1 VKRIGIA
8 VTDPGDWTAIALNDA
23 LVKASVRPVVFRLHD
38 VTTSIQEH
46 NRIYA
51 GNTDLGSL
59 DALIVRD
66 VGGAGGVGVNGSD
79 AGSDAGSDVG
89 IGGGGGGSV
98 GVGGDAGGSVGV
110 GGDAGGSAGVGGDAG
125 SSDGVGDGGGGSEDM
140 PYRLDVLCNLERSGL
155 KVVNPPGAI
164 RTAANK
170 HMCSYLFREHG
181 LPTPDTVL
189 TSDMDV
195 ALAAIRDWGRAVV
208 KPIFG
213 FKGMDIHC
221 VVDDEH
227 SVKLLRSVI
236 DTRGVLYLQRFIS
249 NPGRDI
255 RVFVVGGDVP
265 SAIYRLAPP
274 GSWINNLSRGGS
286 HEICEVTGEIAGMAV
301 EAAGAVGAVYA
312 GVDLIEG
319 EDGLQILEVNGTP
332 SGRGIYEACGVNVAQ
347 DIVKCVLDMV

>member
-1 VKRIGIA
+1 MKRIGIA
-8 VTDPGDWTAIALNDA
+8 VTDPGDWTARALNDA
-23 LVKASVRPVVFRLHD
+23 LVKASAWPVVFRLHD

-46 NRIYA
+46 NRLYA
-51 GNTDLGSL
+51 GNTDLESL
-59 DALIVRD
+59 DAVIVRD
-66 VGGAGGVGVNGSD
+66 VGGGGSSSGGGV
-79 AGSDAGSDVG
+79 
-89 IGGGGGGSV
+89 
-98 GVGGDAGGSVGV
+98 
-110 GGDAGGSAGVGGDAG
+110 
-125 SSDGVGDGGGGSEDM
+125 GSEDM

-155 KVVNPPGAI
+155 KVVNPPEAI

-181 LPTPDTVL
+181 LPTPDTIL
-189 TSDMDV
+189 TTNLDA
-195 ALAAIRDWGRAVV
+195 ALEAVRDWGRAVV

-227 SVKLLRSVI
+227 SVKLLGSVI

-255 RVFVVGGDVP
+255 RVFVVDGDVP
-265 SAIYRLAPP
+265 AAIYRLAPP

-286 HEICEVTGEIAGMAV
+286 HKRCEVTGEIAGLAID
-301 EAAGAVGAVYA
+301 AAQAVGAVYA

-332 SGRGIYEACGVNVAQ
+332 SGRGIYEACGVDVAQ

>member
-1 VKRIGIA
+1 MKRIGIA

-23 LVKASVRPVVFRLHD
+23 LIKASARPVVFRLHD

-46 NRIYA
+46 NRLYA
-51 GNTDLGSL
+51 GNTDLESL
-59 DALIVRD
+59 DAVIVRD
-66 VGGAGGVGVNGSD
+66 VGGAGGVGLN
-79 AGSDAGSDVG
+79 GSDAGSDVG
-89 IGGGGGGSV
+89 IG
-98 GVGGDAGGSVGV
+98 
-110 GGDAGGSAGVGGDAG
+110 
-125 SSDGVGDGGGGSEDM
+125 GGGGSEDM

-155 KVVNPPGAI
+155 KVVNPPEAI

-181 LPTPDTVL
+181 LPTPDTIL
-189 TSDMDV
+189 TTDLDA

-227 SVKLLRSVI
+227 SVKLLSSVL

-255 RVFVVGGDVP
+255 RVFVVDGGVP
-265 SAIYRLAPP
+265 AAIYRLAPP

-286 HEICEVTGEIAGMAV
+286 HKRCELTDEIVGLAV

-332 SGRGIYEACGVNVAQ
+332 SGRGIYEACGVNMAQ

>member
-1 VKRIGIA
+1 MKRIGIA

-23 LVKASVRPVVFRLHD
+23 LVKASARPVVFRLHD
-38 VTTSIQEH
+38 VTTSIKEH
-46 NRIYA
+46 NRLYA

-59 DALIVRD
+59 DAVIVRD
-66 VGGAGGVGVNGSD
+66 VGGAGGVGVSGSD
-79 AGSDAGSDVG
+79 VGSDVG
-89 IGGGGGGSV
+89 IGGGS
-98 GVGGDAGGSVGV
+98 
-110 GGDAGGSAGVGGDAG
+110 GSAGAGSDTGSSDGVGDAG
-125 SSDGVGDGGGGSEDM
+125 SSDGVGDVGSGGSEDM

-155 KVVNPPGAI
+155 KVVNPPEAI

-170 HMCSYLFREHG
+170 HICSYLFREHG
-181 LPTPDTVL
+181 LPTPDTIL
-189 TSDMDV
+189 TTNLDA
-195 ALAAIRDWGRAVV
+195 ALDAIRDWGRAVV

-227 SVKLLRSVI
+227 SVKLLSSVI
-236 DTRGVLYLQRFIS
+236 DTRGVLYLQRFIP

-255 RVFVVGGDVP
+255 RVFVVDGGVP
-265 SAIYRLAPP
+265 AAIYRLAPP

-286 HEICEVTGEIAGMAV
+286 HKRCEVTGEIAGMAV
-301 EAAGAVGAVYA
+301 EAAGAVGTVYA

>member
-1 VKRIGIA
+1 MKRIGIA
-8 VTDPGDWTAIALNDA
+8 VTDPRDWTTVALNDA
-23 LVKASVRPVVFRLHD
+23 LVKANAWPVVFRLHD

-46 NRIYA
+46 NRLYA
-51 GNTDLGSL
+51 GNTDLESL
-59 DALIVRD
+59 DAVIVRD
-66 VGGAGGVGVNGSD
+66 VGGVGS
-79 AGSDAGSDVG
+79 
-89 IGGGGGGSV
+89 GGGDS
-98 GVGGDAGGSVGV
+98 GD
-110 GGDAGGSAGVGGDAG
+110 
-125 SSDGVGDGGGGSEDM
+125 SSSGGSEDM

-155 KVVNPPGAI
+155 NVVNPPEAI

-181 LPTPDTVL
+181 LPTPDTIL
-189 TSDMDV
+189 TTDLDA
-195 ALAAIRDWGRAVV
+195 ALDAIRDWGRAVV

-255 RVFVVGGDVP
+255 RVFVVDRDVP
-265 SAIYRLAPP
+265 AAIYRLAPP

-286 HEICEVTGEIAGMAV
+286 HRRCEVTGEIAGLAV
-301 EAAGAVGAVYA
+301 DAAQAVGTVYA

>member
-1 VKRIGIA
+1 MKRIGIA
-8 VTDPGDWTAIALNDA
+8 VTDPGDWTAVALNDA
-23 LVKASVRPVVFRLHD
+23 LLKASARPVVFRLHD

-46 NRIYA
+46 NKLYA
-51 GNTDLGSL
+51 GNTDLESL
-59 DALIVRD
+59 DAVIVRD
-66 VGGAGGVGVNGSD
+66 VGGVGS
-79 AGSDAGSDVG
+79 
-89 IGGGGGGSV
+89 GGGG
-98 GVGGDAGGSVGV
+98 D
-110 GGDAGGSAGVGGDAG
+110 
-125 SSDGVGDGGGGSEDM
+125 SSSGGSEDM

-155 KVVNPPGAI
+155 KVVNPPEAI

-170 HMCSYLFREHG
+170 HMCSYLFRQHG
-181 LPTPDTVL
+181 LPTPDTIL
-189 TSDMDV
+189 TTDLDA
-195 ALAAIRDWGRAVV
+195 ALDATRDWGRAVV

-227 SVKLLRSVI
+227 SVKLLSSVI

-255 RVFVVGGDVP
+255 RVFVVDRDVP
-265 SAIYRLAPP
+265 AAIYRLAPP

-286 HEICEVTGEIAGMAV
+286 HKRCEVTGEIACLAID
-301 EAAGAVGAVYA
+301 AAQAVGAVYA

-332 SGRGIYEACGVNVAQ
+332 SARGIYEACRVNVAQ
-347 DIVKCVLDMV
+347 DIVKCVLEMV

>member
-59 DALIVRD
+59 DAVIVRD
-66 VGGAGGVGVNGSD
+66 VGGAGGVGVSGSD
-79 AGSDAGSDVG
+79 AGSS
-89 IGGGGGGSV
+89 
-98 GVGGDAGGSVGV
+98 
-110 GGDAGGSAGVGGDAG
+110 SAGVGGDAG
-125 SSDGVGDGGGGSEDM
+125 SSVGLGDGGGGLEDM
-140 PYRLDVLCNLERSGL
+140 PYRLDVLCNLQRSGL
-155 KVVNPPGAI
+155 KVVNPPEAI

-189 TSDMDV
+189 TADMDV
-195 ALAAIRDWGRAVV
+195 ALAVIRDWGRAVV

-286 HEICEVTGEIAGMAV
+286 HEICEVTGEIAGLAV

-332 SGRGIYEACGVNVAQ
+332 SIRGIYEACGVNVAQ
-347 DIVKCVLDMV
+347 DIVKCVLNMV

>member
-59 DALIVRD
+59 DAVIVRD
-66 VGGAGGVGVNGSD
+66 VGGAGGGGVSGSD
-79 AGSDAGSDVG
+79 AGSS
-89 IGGGGGGSV
+89 SV
-98 GVGGDAGGSVGV
+98 GLGG
-110 GGDAGGSAGVGGDAG
+110 GGSAGVGGNAG
-125 SSDGVGDGGGGSEDM
+125 SSVGLGDGGGGSEDM

-155 KVVNPPGAI
+155 KVVNPPEAI
-164 RTAANK
+164 RAAANK

-286 HEICEVTGEIAGMAV
+286 HKRCEVTGEIAGLAV

-332 SGRGIYEACGVNVAQ
+332 SIRGIYEACGVNVAQ

>member
-1 VKRIGIA
+1 MRIGIA

-59 DALIVRD
+59 DAVIVRD
-66 VGGAGGVGVNGSD
+66 VGGAGGVGVS
-79 AGSDAGSDVG
+79 GSDAGSDVG
-89 IGGGGGGSV
+89 LGGG
-98 GVGGDAGGSVGV
+98 
-110 GGDAGGSAGVGGDAG
+110 GGSAGVGGNAG
-125 SSDGVGDGGGGSEDM
+125 SSDGLGDGCGGSEDM

-155 KVVNPPGAI
+155 KVVNPPEAI

-286 HEICEVTGEIAGMAV
+286 HEICEVTGEIAGLAV

-332 SGRGIYEACGVNVAQ
+332 SIRGIYEGCGVNVAQ

>member
-1 VKRIGIA
+1 MRIGIA

-23 LVKASVRPVVFRLHD
+23 LVKASARPVVFRLHD

-59 DALIVRD
+59 DAVIVRD
-66 VGGAGGVGVNGSD
+66 VGGAGGAGVS
-79 AGSDAGSDVG
+79 GSDAGSDVG

-98 GVGGDAGGSVGV
+98 GVGG
-110 GGDAGGSAGVGGDAG
+110 GGSAGVGGDAG
-125 SSDGVGDGGGGSEDM
+125 SSVGLGDGGGGSEDM

-155 KVVNPPGAI
+155 KVVNPPEAI

-286 HEICEVTGEIAGMAV
+286 HEICEVTGEIAGLAV

-332 SGRGIYEACGVNVAQ
+332 SIRGIYEACGVNVAQ

>member
-1 VKRIGIA
+1 VKHIGIA
-8 VTDPGDWTAIALNDA
+8 VTDPGDWTARALNDA
-23 LVKASVRPVVFRLHD
+23 LVKASARPVVFRLHD

-46 NRIYA
+46 NRLYTYS
-51 GNTDLGSL
+51 GDTDLDSL
-59 DALIVRD
+59 DAVIVRD
-66 VGGAGGVGVNGSD
+66 VGGGSGSGGSNGGSSGSSSSGGSGSGGV
-79 AGSDAGSDVG
+79 
-89 IGGGGGGSV
+89 
-98 GVGGDAGGSVGV
+98 
-110 GGDAGGSAGVGGDAG
+110 
-125 SSDGVGDGGGGSEDM
+125 GSEDM

-155 KVVNPPGAI
+155 KVVNPPEAI

-181 LPTPDTVL
+181 LPTPDTIL
-189 TSDMDV
+189 TTDLDA
-195 ALAAIRDWGRAVV
+195 ALTAIRDWGRAVV

-255 RVFVVGGDVP
+255 RVFVVDGDVP
-265 SAIYRLAPP
+265 AAIYRQAPP

-286 HEICEVTGEIAGMAV
+286 HKRCEVTGEIAGLAV

-332 SGRGIYEACGVNVAQ
+332 SGQGIYEACGVNVAQ

>member
-1 VKRIGIA
+1 MKRIGIA

-59 DALIVRD
+59 DAVIVRD
-66 VGGAGGVGVNGSD
+66 VGGAGGVGVS
-79 AGSDAGSDVG
+79 GSDAGSDVG
-89 IGGGGGGSV
+89 IGGGG
-98 GVGGDAGGSVGV
+98 
-110 GGDAGGSAGVGGDAG
+110 SAGVGGDAG
-125 SSDGVGDGGGGSEDM
+125 SSVGLGDGGGGSEDM

-155 KVVNPPGAI
+155 KVVNPPEAI

-286 HEICEVTGEIAGMAV
+286 HEICEVTGEIAGLAV

-332 SGRGIYEACGVNVAQ
+332 SIRGIYEACGVNVAQ

>member
-1 VKRIGIA
+1 MKRIGIA

-23 LVKASVRPVVFRLHD
+23 LIKASARPVVFRLHD
-38 VTTSIQEH
+38 VTTSIKEH

-59 DALIVRD
+59 DAVIVRD
-66 VGGAGGVGVNGSD
+66 VGGAGGVGVIGSD
-79 AGSDAGSDVG
+79 VGSDVG
-89 IGGGGGGSV
+89 IGGGS
-98 GVGGDAGGSVGV
+98 
-110 GGDAGGSAGVGGDAG
+110 GSAVAGGDAG
-125 SSDGVGDGGGGSEDM
+125 SSDGVGDGSGGSEDM

-155 KVVNPPGAI
+155 KVVNPPEAI

-181 LPTPDTVL
+181 LPTPDTIL
-189 TSDMDV
+189 TTDLDAALDV
-195 ALAAIRDWGRAVV
+195 IRDLGRAVV

-227 SVKLLRSVI
+227 SMKLLSSVI

-255 RVFVVGGDVP
+255 RVFVVDGGVP
-265 SAIYRLAPP
+265 AAIYRMAPQ

-286 HEICEVTGEIAGMAV
+286 HERCEVTGEIAGLAV

-332 SGRGIYEACGVNVAQ
+332 SIRGIYEACGVNVAQ

>member
-1 VKRIGIA
+1 MKHIGIA
-8 VTDPGDWTAIALNDA
+8 VTNPRDWTAIALNDA
-23 LVKASVRPVVFRLHD
+23 LVKASAWPVVFRLHD

-46 NRIYA
+46 NRLYTYS
-51 GNTDLGSL
+51 GDTDLESL
-59 DALIVRD
+59 DAVIVRD
-66 VGGAGGVGVNGSD
+66 VGGSSGDSGNGSSID
-79 AGSDAGSDVG
+79 GGS
-89 IGGGGGGSV
+89 GGGS
-98 GVGGDAGGSVGV
+98 
-110 GGDAGGSAGVGGDAG
+110 
-125 SSDGVGDGGGGSEDM
+125 SSGGGGSEDM

-155 KVVNPPGAI
+155 KVINPPEAI

-170 HMCSYLFREHG
+170 HICSYLFREHG
-181 LPTPDTVL
+181 LPTPDTIL
-189 TSDMDV
+189 TTDLDA
-195 ALAAIRDWGRAVV
+195 ALDAIRDWGRAVV

-227 SVKLLRSVI
+227 SVKLLGSVI

-255 RVFVVGGDVP
+255 RVFVVDGDVP
-265 SAIYRLAPP
+265 AAIYRLAPP

-286 HEICEVTGEIAGMAV
+286 HKRCEVTGEIAGLAV
-301 EAAGAVGAVYA
+301 EAAQAVGAVYA

-332 SGRGIYEACGVNVAQ
+332 SGRGIYEACGVDVAQ

>member
-1 VKRIGIA
+1 MKHIGIA
-8 VTDPGDWTAIALNDA
+8 VTDPRDWTAIALNDA
-23 LVKASVRPVVFRLHD
+23 LVKASAQPVVFRLHD

-46 NRIYA
+46 NRLYTYS
-51 GNTDLGSL
+51 GNTDLESL
-59 DALIVRD
+59 DAVIVRD
-66 VGGAGGVGVNGSD
+66 VGGGTGS
-79 AGSDAGSDVG
+79 
-89 IGGGGGGSV
+89 GGGSS
-98 GVGGDAGGSVGV
+98 DASSGGSG
-110 GGDAGGSAGVGGDAG
+110 
-125 SSDGVGDGGGGSEDM
+125 GGGGSEDM
-140 PYRLDVLCNLERSGL
+140 PYRLDVLCHLERSGL
-155 KVVNPPGAI
+155 KVVNPPEAI

-181 LPTPDTVL
+181 LPTPDTIL
-189 TSDMDV
+189 TADMDV

-274 GSWINNLSRGGS
+274 GSWINNLFRGGS
-286 HEICEVTGEIAGMAV
+286 HEICEVTGEIAGLAV

-332 SGRGIYEACGVNVAQ
+332 SIRGIYEACGVNVAQ

>member
-1 VKRIGIA
+1 
-8 VTDPGDWTAIALNDA
+8 
-23 LVKASVRPVVFRLHD
+23 SD
-38 VTTSIQEH
+38 V
-46 NRIYA
+46 
-51 GNTDLGSL
+51 
-59 DALIVRD
+59 
-66 VGGAGGVGVNGSD
+66 
-79 AGSDAGSDVG
+79 GSDVG
-89 IGGGGGGSV
+89 IGGG
-98 GVGGDAGGSVGV
+98 
-110 GGDAGGSAGVGGDAG
+110 SAGAGGDAG
-125 SSDGVGDGGGGSEDM
+125 SSDGVGDGGGSVGVGDGGSGGSEDM

-155 KVVNPPGAI
+155 KVVNPPEAI
-164 RTAANK
+164 RMAANK

-181 LPTPDTVL
+181 LPTPDTIL
-189 TSDMDV
+189 TTDLDT
-195 ALAAIRDWGRAVV
+195 ALNAIRDWGRAVV

-227 SVKLLRSVI
+227 SVKLLSSVI
-236 DTRGVLYLQRFIS
+236 DSRGVLYLQRFIS

-255 RVFVVGGDVP
+255 RVFVVDRDVP
-265 SAIYRLAPP
+265 AAIYRLAPP

-286 HEICEVTGEIAGMAV
+286 HKICEVTGEIAGLAV

>member
-1 VKRIGIA
+1 MKRIGIA

-23 LVKASVRPVVFRLHD
+23 LVKASARPVVFRLHD

-46 NRIYA
+46 NRLYTYS
-51 GNTDLGSL
+51 GDTDLESL
-59 DALIVRD
+59 DAVIVRD
-66 VGGAGGVGVNGSD
+66 VGGSSSVSNGSN
-79 AGSDAGSDVG
+79 GSSGDSSNDDGSNND
-89 IGGGGGGSV
+89 GGSGGGSS
-98 GVGGDAGGSVGV
+98 GGIS
-110 GGDAGGSAGVGGDAG
+110 
-125 SSDGVGDGGGGSEDM
+125 GGGLEDM

-155 KVVNPPGAI
+155 KVVNPPEAI

-181 LPTPDTVL
+181 LPTPDTIL
-189 TSDMDV
+189 TTDLDAAMD
-195 ALAAIRDWGRAVV
+195 AIRDWGRAVV

-227 SVKLLRSVI
+227 SVKLLNSVI
-236 DTRGVLYLQRFIS
+236 ETRGVLYLQRFIS

-255 RVFVVGGDVP
+255 RVFVVDRDVP
-265 SAIYRLAPP
+265 AAIYRLAPP

-286 HEICEVTGEIAGMAV
+286 HKRCEVTGEIAGLAV
-301 EAAGAVGAVYA
+301 EAAQAVGAVYA

-332 SGRGIYEACGVNVAQ
+332 SGRGIYEACGVDVAQ
-347 DIVKCVLDMV
+347 DIVKCVVDMV

>member
-1 VKRIGIA
+1 MKRIGIA

-23 LVKASVRPVVFRLHD
+23 LVKASARPVVFRLHD

-59 DALIVRD
+59 DAVIVRD
-66 VGGAGGVGVNGSD
+66 VGGAGGVGVS
-79 AGSDAGSDVG
+79 GSDAGSDVG

-98 GVGGDAGGSVGV
+98 
-110 GGDAGGSAGVGGDAG
+110 
-125 SSDGVGDGGGGSEDM
+125 GVGDGGGGSEDM

-155 KVVNPPGAI
+155 KVVNPPEAI

-286 HEICEVTGEIAGMAV
+286 HEICEVTGEIAGLAV

-332 SGRGIYEACGVNVAQ
+332 SIRGIYEGCGVNVAQ

>member
-1 VKRIGIA
+1 VKHIGIA
-8 VTDPGDWTAIALNDA
+8 VTDPGDWTAVALNDA
-23 LVKASVRPVVFRLHD
+23 LLKASCRPVIFRLHD

-46 NRIYA
+46 NRLYA
-51 GNTDLGSL
+51 GNTDLESL
-59 DALIVRD
+59 DAVIVRD
-66 VGGAGGVGVNGSD
+66 VGGSGS
-79 AGSDAGSDVG
+79 
-89 IGGGGGGSV
+89 GGS
-98 GVGGDAGGSVGV
+98 GGSGGDI
-110 GGDAGGSAGVGGDAG
+110 
-125 SSDGVGDGGGGSEDM
+125 SSGGSEDM

-155 KVVNPPGAI
+155 KVVNPPEAI

-170 HMCSYLFREHG
+170 HICSYLFREHG
-181 LPTPDTVL
+181 LPTPDTIL
-189 TSDMDV
+189 TTDLDV

-227 SVKLLRSVI
+227 SVKLLNSVI
-236 DTRGVLYLQRFIS
+236 DSRGVLYLQRFVS

-255 RVFVVGGDVP
+255 RVFVVDRDVP
-265 SAIYRLAPP
+265 AAIYRLAPP
-274 GSWINNLSRGGS
+274 GSWIHNLSRGGS
-286 HEICEVTGEIAGMAV
+286 HKRCEVTGEIASLAV

-332 SGRGIYEACGVNVAQ
+332 SIRGIYEACGVNIAQ
-347 DIVKCVLDMV
+347 DIVKCVIDMV

>member
-1 VKRIGIA
+1 MKRIGIA

-23 LVKASVRPVVFRLHD
+23 LVKASARPVVFRLHD
-38 VTTSIQEH
+38 VTTSIKEH
-46 NRIYA
+46 NRLYA

-59 DALIVRD
+59 DAVIVRD
-66 VGGAGGVGVNGSD
+66 VGGAGG
-79 AGSDAGSDVG
+79 
-89 IGGGGGGSV
+89 GGGSAV
-98 GVGGDAGGSVGV
+98 AD
-110 GGDAGGSAGVGGDAG
+110 GDAG
-125 SSDGVGDGGGGSEDM
+125 SSDGVGDGSGGSEDM

-155 KVVNPPGAI
+155 KVVNPPEAI

-170 HMCSYLFREHG
+170 HICSYLFREHG
-181 LPTPDTVL
+181 LPTPDTIL
-189 TSDMDV
+189 TTNLDA
-195 ALAAIRDWGRAVV
+195 ALDAIRDWGRAVV

-227 SVKLLRSVI
+227 SVKLLSSVI

-255 RVFVVGGDVP
+255 RVFVVDGDVP
-265 SAIYRLAPP
+265 AAIYRLAPP

-286 HEICEVTGEIAGMAV
+286 HKRCEVTGEIAGLAV
-301 EAAGAVGAVYA
+301 EAAGAVGTVYA

-332 SGRGIYEACGVNVAQ
+332 SGRGIYEACGVNVTQ